1 MPETFFHH
9 AKQVFDTGLELNLLQ
24 EYVMIPLDIFKDVM
38 QNKSVTTPLEAW
50 LTFLSEDDPE
60 KIISLIT
67 NFPEFKPMYETAYQL
82 CRNIER
88 VMGLFSEEL
97 RELDRN
103 TVMYMIEQQQQL
115 EEKDAQLEQQN
126 AQLEQMNV
134 QLKQKDAQLKQQNA
148 QLNKQAEEI
157 AALKQAF
164 AQLQSPANKKV

>member
-1 MPETFFHH
+1 
-9 AKQVFDTGLELNLLQ
+9 
-24 EYVMIPLDIFKDVM
+24 MIPLDIFKDVM

-97 RELDRN
+97 RELDRH
-103 TVMYMIEQQQQL
+103 TVMYMIEQQQQLL

-126 AQLEQMNV
+126 AQLEQQNTQLEQQNTQLEQMND
-134 QLKQKDAQLKQQNA
+134 QLKQKDAQLEQMND

-164 AQLQSPANKKV
+164 AQFQASESIKA

>member
-1 MPETFFHH
+1 
-9 AKQVFDTGLELNLLQ
+9 
-24 EYVMIPLDIFKDVM
+24 MIPLDIFKDVM